1 MFERKVA
8 HIHEF
13 SFAPLVVVGFLSIF
27 SFHLEV
33 FWCPGLSR
41 EAGGKKWEEKKKE
54 TNDGLGVHGLTVINS
69 VVLWKLA
76 LCMP

>member
-1 MFERKVA
+1 MLRFLLLCISEMGRNKLLVHMFERKVA

-33 FWCPGLSR
+33 FWCPSLSR
-41 EAGGKKWEEKKKE
+41 EAGGKK
-54 TNDGLGVHGLTVINS
+54 
-69 VVLWKLA
+69 
-76 LCMP
+76 

>member
-1 MFERKVA
+1 MLRFLLLCIREMGRNKLLVCPVHMFERKVA

-33 FWCPGLSR
+33 FWCPSLSR
-41 EAGGKKWEEKKKE
+41 EAGGKK
-54 TNDGLGVHGLTVINS
+54 
-69 VVLWKLA
+69 
-76 LCMP
+76 